1 MYIINYSKDEEQAC
15 INKLF
20 NNIQSVRVDLEII
33 RGKKNKYP
41 IDNDLIN
48 IAESLVRELKK
59 IKEINDKK

>member
-1 MYIINYSKDEEQAC
+1 MYIINCYKDEEQAC